1 MSLIKGKEENT
12 RTTRS
17 IKCDYFMVTQVIV
30 YHVSHENFTLKN
42 LNFCRS
48 KNGWT
53 NGQTDWRR
61 DAAYGKYAP
70 SCLNK
75 EEGKD
80 KKEKSE
86 KKKSGRKNGFKWKCS
101 ILKVDFLPEF
111 IKCDLIFSDFFLR
124 FAYFFILRLRTSVFI
139 FLFVLHFFIFFYLL
153 HSSFFIFLHIF
164 YVLHLSLR
172 ASFFIS
178 FYKIAHAFLGEYFQS
193 PFVRLSVC
201 WAVRISV
208 RLSVPPSVS
217 PFVLM
222 IFPIS

>member
-1 MSLIKGKEENT
+1 MIKGKEENT

-124 FAYFFILRLRTSVFI
+124 FAHFFLLRLRTS
-139 FLFVLHFFIFFYLL
+139 
-153 HSSFFIFLHIF
+153 FFIFLYVLLFLAFSTYFILQSSSFFTCFIFLRTSSFSTCFIF
-164 YVLHLSLR
+164 YL
-172 ASFFIS
+172 FF
-178 FYKIAHAFLGEYFQS
+178 
-193 PFVRLSVC
+193 
-201 WAVRISV
+201 
-208 RLSVPPSVS
+208 
-217 PFVLM
+217 
-222 IFPIS
+222 